1 MEKINERGSL
11 LMELLIKPTRQLTN
25 LELINIFIER
35 TKVFVVEQNA
45 PYQEVDEADK
55 DAKHVFFKEEDDI
68 VAYTRI
74 INDEDEDAIAF
85 GRVLVNE
92 SYRGQN
98 LGKKIVTATLGEIK
112 TNYDTKHVRISAQ
125 ARLQKFYESFGFKV
139 ASEVYLE
146 DNIPHIAMTLN
157 L

>member
-11 LMELLIKPTRQLTN
+11 LMELLIKPTTQLTN

-45 PYQEVDEADK
+45 AYQEVDEADK
-55 DAKHVFFKEEDDI
+55 DAKHVFFKEQDDI

-74 INDEDEDAIAF
+74 INDEDAVAF

-98 LGKKIVTATLGEIK
+98 LGRKIVTATLDEINA
-112 TNYDTKHVRISAQ
+112 NYDTKHVRISAQ

>member
-1 MEKINERGSL
+1 MKKINERGSL
-11 LMELLIKPTRQLTN
+11 LMELLIKPTTQLTS

-35 TKVFVVEQNA
+35 TKVFVVGQNA
-45 PYQEVDEADK
+45 AYQEVDEADK

-74 INDEDEDAIAF
+74 INGEDAVAF

-98 LGKKIVTATLGEIK
+98 LGRKIVTATLDEINA
-112 TNYDTKHVRISAQ
+112 NYDTKHVRISAQ

>member
-1 MEKINERGSL
+1 MEKINERGSQ
-11 LMELLIKPTRQLTN
+11 LMELLIKSTTQLTN

-45 PYQEVDEADK
+45 AYQEVDEADK
-55 DAKHVFFKEEDDI
+55 DAKHVFFKEDNDI

-74 INDEDEDAIAF
+74 INHEDAVAF

-98 LGKKIVTATLGEIK
+98 LGRKIVTATLEEIK
-112 TNYDTKHVRISAQ
+112 AKYDKKHVRISAQ

-139 ASEVYLE
+139 SSEVYLE

>member
-11 LMELLIKPTRQLTN
+11 LMELLIKPTTQLTN

-45 PYQEVDEADK
+45 AYQEVDEADK
-55 DAKHVFFKEEDDI
+55 DAKHVFFKEQDDI

-74 INDEDEDAIAF
+74 INDEDAVAF

-98 LGKKIVTATLGEIK
+98 LGRKIVTATLDEINA
-112 TNYDTKHVRISAQ
+112 NYDTKNVRISAQ

>member
-11 LMELLIKPTRQLTN
+11 LMELLIKPTTQLTN

-45 PYQEVDEADK
+45 AYQEVDESDK

-74 INDEDEDAIAF
+74 INDEDAVAF

-98 LGKKIVTATLGEIK
+98 LGRKIVTATLDEINA
-112 TNYDTKHVRISAQ
+112 NYDTKHVRISAQ

>member
-11 LMELLIKPTRQLTN
+11 LMELLIKPTTQLTN

-45 PYQEVDEADK
+45 AYQEVDEADK
-55 DAKHVFFKEEDDI
+55 DAKHVFFKEQDDI

-74 INDEDEDAIAF
+74 INNEDAVAF

-98 LGKKIVTATLGEIK
+98 LGRKIVTATLDEINA
-112 TNYDTKHVRISAQ
+112 NYDTKHVRISAQ
-125 ARLQKFYESFGFKV
+125 ARLQKFYESFGFECV
-139 ASEVYLE
+139 SESYLE
-146 DNIPHIAMTLN
+146 DGIPHVSLELTF
-157 L
+157 

>member
-1 MEKINERGSL
+1 MKKINERGSL
-11 LMELLIKPTRQLTN
+11 LMELLIKPTTQLTS

-45 PYQEVDEADK
+45 AYQEVDEADK

-74 INDEDEDAIAF
+74 INGEDAVAF

-98 LGKKIVTATLGEIK
+98 LGRKIVTATLDEINA
-112 TNYDTKHVRISAQ
+112 NYDTKHVRISAQ

>member
-1 MEKINERGSL
+1 MEKINERGSQ
-11 LMELLIKPTRQLTN
+11 LMELLIKSTTQLTN

-45 PYQEVDEADK
+45 AYQEVDEADK
-55 DAKHVFFKEEDDI
+55 DAKHVFFKEDDDI

-74 INDEDEDAIAF
+74 INHEDAVAF

-98 LGKKIVTATLGEIK
+98 LGRKIVTATLEEIK
-112 TNYDTKHVRISAQ
+112 ANYDKKHVRISAQ

>member
-11 LMELLIKPTRQLTN
+11 LMELLIKPTTQLTS

-45 PYQEVDEADK
+45 AYQEVDEADK

-74 INDEDEDAIAF
+74 INGEDAVAF

-98 LGKKIVTATLGEIK
+98 LGRKIVTATLDEINA
-112 TNYDTKHVRISAQ
+112 NYDTKHVRISAQ

>member
-1 MEKINERGSL
+1 
-11 LMELLIKPTRQLTN
+11 MELLIKPTTQLTN

-45 PYQEVDEADK
+45 AYQEVDEADK
-55 DAKHVFFKEEDDI
+55 DAKHVFFKEQDDI

-74 INDEDEDAIAF
+74 INDEDAVAF

-98 LGKKIVTATLGEIK
+98 LGRKIVTATLDEINA
-112 TNYDTKHVRISAQ
+112 NYDTKHVRISAQ

>member
-1 MEKINERGSL
+1 
-11 LMELLIKPTRQLTN
+11 MELLIKPTTQLTN

-45 PYQEVDEADK
+45 AYQEVDESDK

-74 INDEDEDAIAF
+74 INDEDAVAF

-98 LGKKIVTATLGEIK
+98 LGRKIVTATLDEINA
-112 TNYDTKHVRISAQ
+112 NYDTKHVRISAQ

>member
-1 MEKINERGSL
+1 
-11 LMELLIKPTRQLTN
+11 MELLIKPTTQLTN

-45 PYQEVDEADK
+45 AYQEVDEADK
-55 DAKHVFFKEEDDI
+55 DAKHVFFKEQDDI

-74 INDEDEDAIAF
+74 INDKDAVAF

-98 LGKKIVTATLGEIK
+98 LGRKIVTATLDEINA
-112 TNYDTKHVRISAQ
+112 NYDTKHVRISAQ

>member
-1 MEKINERGSL
+1 
-11 LMELLIKPTRQLTN
+11 MELLIKPTTQLTN

-35 TKVFVVEQNA
+35 TKVFVVKQNA
-45 PYQEVDEADK
+45 AYQEVDESDK

-74 INDEDEDAIAF
+74 INDEDAVAF

-98 LGKKIVTATLGEIK
+98 LGRKIVTATLDEINA
-112 TNYDTKHVRISAQ
+112 NYDTKHVRISAQ

>member
-1 MEKINERGSL
+1 
-11 LMELLIKPTRQLTN
+11 MELLIKPTTQLTN

-45 PYQEVDEADK
+45 AYQEVDEADK
-55 DAKHVFFKEEDDI
+55 DAKHVFFKEQDDI

-74 INDEDEDAIAF
+74 INDEDAVAF

-98 LGKKIVTATLGEIK
+98 LGRKIVTATLDEINA
-112 TNYDTKHVRISAQ
+112 NYDTKNVRISAQ

>member
-1 MEKINERGSL
+1 
-11 LMELLIKPTRQLTN
+11 MELLIKPTTQLTS

-45 PYQEVDEADK
+45 AYQEVDEADK
-55 DAKHVFFKEEDDI
+55 DAKHVFFKEQDDI

-74 INDEDEDAIAF
+74 INDEDAVAF

-98 LGKKIVTATLGEIK
+98 LGRKIVTATLDEINA
-112 TNYDTKHVRISAQ
+112 NYDTKHVRISAQ

>member
-1 MEKINERGSL
+1 MVRL
-11 LMELLIKPTRQLTN
+11 LQAKPAFSY

-45 PYQEVDEADK
+45 AYQEVDEADK
-55 DAKHVFFKEEDDI
+55 DAKHVFFKEQDDI

-74 INDEDEDAIAF
+74 INDEDAVAF

-98 LGKKIVTATLGEIK
+98 LGRKIVTATLDEINA
-112 TNYDTKHVRISAQ
+112 NYDTKNVRISAQ

>member
-11 LMELLIKPTRQLTN
+11 LMELLIKPTTQLTN
-25 LELINIFIER
+25 LDLINIFIER

-45 PYQEVDEADK
+45 AYQEVDEADK
-55 DAKHVFFKEEDDI
+55 DAKHVFFKEQDDI

-74 INDEDEDAIAF
+74 INDEDAVAF

-98 LGKKIVTATLGEIK
+98 LGRKIVTATLDEINA
-112 TNYDTKHVRISAQ
+112 NYDTKHVRISAQ

>member
-1 MEKINERGSL
+1 
-11 LMELLIKPTRQLTN
+11 MELLIKPTTQLTS

-45 PYQEVDEADK
+45 AYQEVDEADK

-74 INDEDEDAIAF
+74 INGEDAVAF

-98 LGKKIVTATLGEIK
+98 LGRKIVTATLDEINA
-112 TNYDTKHVRISAQ
+112 NYDTKHVRISAQ